1 MADKRR
7 TRKRTEK
14 ENEKPCSKE
23 EYSIAKHL
31 RFNCQSRDAKFIPM
45 GTVVKTFVAS
55 DAIDLLLKSKWAKP
69 SKSDILLSDR
79 KSCEKFCE
87 RLLQKGLFH
96 RALKLERRK
105 DKVLDKKKK
114 KKKAE
119 EVENEEEKDKKTT
132 KKKSKKD
139 KAIEEKETDEKEEDK
154 SEDKS
159 KQEDKKDEEKK
170 KDDEKKKKE
179 RKLKVDMHD
188 DQIFLDGSDVYVWI
202 YDPVPAKTFVIGLLM
217 VVGAAALCVFP
228 LWPDELRVGV
238 YYCSLAG
245 ASFVGFILFLVLVR
259 FLLFCVIW
267 TVTVGKIH
275 FWFLPNLTEDVG
287 FFDSFKP
294 LYKCDIYNGKEEEDD
309 IKKKKKDKKQ
319 DKEKEV
325 MEKQEAQE
333 QGFELVQKEDV
344 EENIDESEKK
354 ISEDEKEVDEDEEI
368 NEDEEEDIDEEEDVD
383 EHEYESKKEK

>member
-31 RFNCQSRDAKFIPM
+31 RFNCPSRDAKFIPM

-55 DAIDLLLKSKWAKP
+55 DAIDLLLKSKWAQP

-79 KSCEKFCE
+79 KSCERFCE

-105 DKVLDKKKK
+105 DKILDKKKK
-114 KKKAE
+114 KKKADELEIE
-119 EVENEEEKDKKTT
+119 EDKDKKIT
-132 KKKSKKD
+132 KKDKKSKKD
-139 KAIEEKETDEKEEDK
+139 KAIEEKETEEKEEEK
-154 SEDKS
+154 SDDKS
-159 KQEDKKDEEKK
+159 KQEEKKDEEKK
-170 KDDEKKKKE
+170 KDDDKKKKE

-188 DQIFLDGSDVYVWI
+188 DQVFLDGNDVYVWI

-267 TVTVGKIH
+267 IVTVGKIH

-294 LYKCDIYNGKEEEDD
+294 LYKCDMYSGKEEEDD
-309 IKKKKKDKKQ
+309 DAKKKKKDKKQ
-319 DKEKEV
+319 KKEKEV
-325 MEKQEAQE
+325 QEKQEAQE

-344 EENIDESEKK
+344 EENVDESEKK
-354 ISEDEKEVDEDEEI
+354 ISEDEKEVDEDEE
-368 NEDEEEDIDEEEDVD
+368 EEIDEEDVD